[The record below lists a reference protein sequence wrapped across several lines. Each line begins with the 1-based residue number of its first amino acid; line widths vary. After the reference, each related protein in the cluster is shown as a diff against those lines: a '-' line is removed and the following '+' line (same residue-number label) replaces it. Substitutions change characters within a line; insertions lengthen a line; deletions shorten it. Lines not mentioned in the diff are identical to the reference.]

1 MAINPEPYYE
11 DLDKLNGGEPVR
23 PRLGLISFANIRP
36 SDDPPY
42 LVKGLIPREGLTV
55 VWGEP
60 KSGKSFQSFDLAMA
74 VSRGI
79 DYRGRRVQVGP
90 VVYCAAEGATG
101 FRNRVE
107 AYRRHHEIEGELPF
121 YLVPDAP
128 DLIADANAL
137 VASIRT
143 TLGET
148 KPLLVVLDTLN
159 RSLAGNENDPGDMG
173 AYIKAAD
180 GIREAFGCAVLIV
193 HHCGT
198 EDKRPRGHTSLTGA
212 CDAQLAVK
220 RTADSIITT
229 TVEWMKDGPEG
240 DTLYSNLEV
249 VTVGHDQDGDEITS
263 CIVVEGEPSKAE
275 KRLSPARQDAFDAL
289 VELVNKRQNFPV
301 GDEKPAQAGQSM
313 AVPVEAWRAEF
324 YRCVSE
330 GRDTKRDS
338 MKRTFNR
345 ARNDLKRLG
354 KVGFYDDFAWLIWF
368 SGTGGT

>member
-1 MAINPEPYYE
+1 MWNTAEECDVYEPPTQTRKGNSG
-11 DLDKLNGGEPVR
+11 DKPH

-74 VSRGI
+74 VARGI
-79 DYRGRRVQVGP
+79 DYRDRRVQVGP

-107 AYRRHHEIEGELPF
+107 AYRQHHNIEGELPF
-121 YLVPDAP
+121 YLVPDALE
-128 DLIADANAL
+128 LIADANAL
-137 VASIRT
+137 VASIRS
-143 TLGET
+143 TLGEA

-159 RSLAGNENDPGDMG
+159 RSLAGNENDPGDMA

-180 GIREAFGCAVLIV
+180 IIRETFGCAVLIV

-198 EDKRPRGHTSLTGA
+198 EGKRPRGHTSLTGA
-212 CDAQLAVK
+212 CDAQIAVK

-240 DTLYSNLEV
+240 DTLYSTLKV
-249 VTVGHDQDGDEITS
+249 MTVGQDSDGEDITS
-263 CIVVEGEPSKAE
+263 CVVLEADAPAVE
-275 KRLSPARQDAFDAL
+275 KRQKADRLAPNQETMLTVLQEAGPTGLTADEWNDKAREVGLCEGQ
-289 VELVNKRQNFPV
+289 KGQRQ
-301 GDEKPAQAGQSM
+301 
-313 AVPVEAWRAEF
+313 R
-324 YRCVSE
+324 
-330 GRDTKRDS
+330 
-338 MKRTFNR
+338 
-345 ARNDLKRLG
+345 
-354 KVGFYDDFAWLIWF
+354 FYDLRIKLKKKKLVHETQGKWYV
-368 SGTGGT
+368 TTR